1 MDDKKANRIFRKL
14 KGKRVGDWLVQDY
27 IGHGKS
33 AVLFLARS
41 GGSRAAIKVFDPDL
55 IESYGPEQQLK
66 RIDRER
72 ELIGKKHKHLVRIFD
87 GGFCPRTKSYYVVME
102 RIRGPVLSTCLAKVP
117 RAKIWSLISQLASA
131 ARFLEQLK
139 LAHRDIKPANIAI
152 TEHFSRST
160 LLDLGVIRPVGVENI
175 TDRDRN
181 RPFVGTLRYSPPEF
195 LLREEADTLEGWRA
209 VTFYQLGAVL
219 HDLIMRCPI
228 FPDIEEPY
236 AKLVE
241 AILHTVPRVTCED
254 LAIPLVNLAQNCLVK
269 DPIMRLKLVS
279 WDDFTPKKSEKGSLS
294 EIRKEIRARQLALRS
309 QMGEHAS
316 TLKELHLVTPDQVL
330 HEISESLHDSIRENC
345 VSSSQFPPISI
356 ESIFYD
362 DACSTRLVISF
373 QPNNEPIF
381 LHHMMVVISVELVSP
396 KESILEVK
404 YLAAVSQSE
413 IPLENISSHPMETV
427 LRGVANQEE
436 IRRRVNFL
444 MFALLAEALV
454 SPIPTEVT
462 DTAPAI
468 KLIRPRTVI
477 QRRQEDE
484 RDVVGET

>member
-1 MDDKKANRIFRKL
+1 MLVSVAEDCGVDDKKANRIFNKL
-14 KGKRVGDWLVQDY
+14 RGKRVGDWLVQGY

-33 AVLFLARS
+33 AVVFRAKG

-55 IESYGPEQQLK
+55 IALYGREQQLK

-72 ELIGKKHKHLVRIFD
+72 ELIGKRHKHLVRILD
-87 GGFCPRTKSYYVVME
+87 GGFCARTKSYYVVME
-102 RIRGPVLSTCLAKVP
+102 RIRGPVLSTCLSKVP
-117 RAKIWSLISQLASA
+117 RSRIWSLISRIASA
-131 ARFLEQLK
+131 ARYLEQLK
-139 LAHRDIKPANIAI
+139 LAHRDIKPANIAV
-152 TEHFSRST
+152 TGHFLRPT
-160 LLDLGVIRPVGVENI
+160 LLDLGVIRPVGLENI
-175 TDRDRN
+175 TDHDRN

-241 AILHTVPRVTCED
+241 AILHTAPRIACED
-254 LAIPLVNLAQNCLVK
+254 LPIPVVNLAQNCLVK
-269 DPIMRLKLVS
+269 DPVMRLKLVT

-294 EIRKEIRARQLALRS
+294 EIRREIRARQLALRS
-309 QMGEHAS
+309 QMGTRSS
-316 TLKELHLVTPDQVL
+316 TLKELRPVAPDQVL
-330 HEISESLHDSIRENC
+330 HEISESLHDSIREDC

-373 QPNNEPIF
+373 QPNNEPVF
-381 LHHMMVVISVELVSP
+381 LHHMMVVISIELVSP

-404 YLAAVSQSE
+404 FLAAISESE
-413 IPLENISSHPMETV
+413 ISIENISSNPMWTL

-454 SPIPTEVT
+454 SPIANEVAEA
-462 DTAPAI
+462 APVI
-468 KLIRPRTVI
+468 KLIKPRTVI
-477 QRRQEDE
+477 
-484 RDVVGET
+484 